1 MWGSAVDWRGGN
13 VAEQD
18 AWRLL
23 VMHVLVS
30 SFTYS
35 WFRLSNKVKK
45 DWLLRWVGIRIRDLI
60 QILSKERSEI

>member
-1 MWGSAVDWRGGN
+1 

-23 VMHVLVS
+23 VMHVLVG

-35 WFRLSNKVKK
+35 WFRLSNKVKG
-45 DWLLRWVGIRIRDLI
+45 DGLLRWVGIRIRDLI
-60 QILSKERSEI
+60 QILSKERSKI